1 MHNTTILIIKHQQS
15 HLRFRENSGERL
27 FDAVGMLNNSKL
39 VRAQWRK
46 TCAPSLQ
53 KDATPSFMLSESEEV
68 EGFSGEAIGGS
79 AGKFE
84 F

>member
-1 MHNTTILIIKHQQS
+1 
-15 HLRFRENSGERL
+15 
-27 FDAVGMLNNSKL
+27 MLNNSKL